1 MESTADP
8 NAVDAAR
15 GRRVQLA
22 LPRFDLSAPG
32 SAMQDAPAVGKT
44 ATPLPPVAS
53 TPTPAARAHGN
64 AHAHA
69 PTATATPTPKPS
81 AVLPHAHAHAHSH
94 AGGACEESH
103 GLFNAHQHDWSH
115 LAMQPRSRRM
125 LKLALAVQAAFL
137 LLTVVG
143 GLLTNSL
150 ALLGDAAHM
159 LADVG
164 ALGLA
169 LLAASL
175 AARAVDARRTWG
187 MPRAEMLAAAF
198 NSLTLVVSC
207 GWIAFEA
214 IRRLIE
220 PEQVAGRGLIAIAF
234 AGLLANLFGAWL
246 LANAD
251 RDNVNIRAAMLHLL
265 LDAASSVGV
274 IIAGIVIVL
283 GGPVYIDTIASL
295 LIVFLAVKGTWPVLR
310 SSLDSLVDA
319 APPGVDA
326 NDVIRT
332 IASAPGVR
340 QVHDVH
346 VWEPGPRRMAAT
358 AHVLVDPRVDVG
370 AAILE
375 LRGLLRDR
383 LGIDHATLQVAP
395 DRRTQLH
402 EIDRVLPRDAAI
414 ERAVNIVA
422 AARPTVDRTVIR
434 RAVELRAPAAEPGAT
449 AAPVRLVASAI
460 HDL

>member
-1 MESTADP
+1 VP
-8 NAVDAAR
+8 
-15 GRRVQLA
+15 
-22 LPRFDLSAPG
+22 
-32 SAMQDAPAVGKT
+32 
-44 ATPLPPVAS
+44 
-53 TPTPAARAHGN
+53 
-64 AHAHA
+64 HA
-69 PTATATPTPKPS
+69 
-81 AVLPHAHAHAHSH
+81 HAHAHAHSH
-94 AGGACEESH
+94 AGGACEASH
-103 GLFNAHQHDWSH
+103 GLFDAHHHDWSH

-125 LKLALAVQAAFL
+125 LKLALAVQAVFL
-137 LLTVVG
+137 LLEVVG
-143 GLLTNSL
+143 GVLTNSL

-169 LLAASL
+169 LLAANL

-198 NSLTLVVSC
+198 NSFTLVVSC
-207 GWIAFEA
+207 AWIAYEAVRRLMEPEA
-214 IRRLIE
+214 I
-220 PEQVAGRGLIAIAF
+220 AGRGLIAIAF
-234 AGLLANLFGAWL
+234 AGLLANLLGAWL

-326 NDVIRT
+326 NDVIRA

-358 AHVLVDPRVDVG
+358 AHVLVDPDVDVG

-375 LRGLLRDR
+375 LRGLLRER

-395 DRRTQLH
+395 DRRIQLH
-402 EIDRVLPRDAAI
+402 DIDPVLPRDAAI
-414 ERAVNIVA
+414 ERAVSIVA
-422 AARPTVDRTVIR
+422 AARPTIDRAAIR
-434 RAVELRAPAAEPGAT
+434 RAVELRAPVAEPGAT
-449 AAPVRLVASAI
+449 AAPVRLVAGAI